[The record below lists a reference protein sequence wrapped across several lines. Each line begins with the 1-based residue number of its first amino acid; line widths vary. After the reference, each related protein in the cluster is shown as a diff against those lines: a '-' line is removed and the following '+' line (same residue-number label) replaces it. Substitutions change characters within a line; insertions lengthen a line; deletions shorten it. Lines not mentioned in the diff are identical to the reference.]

1 MKKMK
6 DKLKRKHVQWFVVL
20 HQLKDAKL
28 ERDFIDYLS
37 KLYKGTHLS
46 LNRCAY
52 YALKK
57 HYHTTSIDELR
68 EVLGL

>member
-1 MKKMK
+1 MKEMK
-6 DKLKRKHVQWFVVL
+6 NKLKRKHVQWFIVL
-20 HQLKDAKL
+20 KQKGDAKL
-28 ERDFIDYLS
+28 ERDFIDYLG

-57 HYHTTSIDELR
+57 YYHTTTIEELR